1 MRQLIVTSGSC
12 FLTWETERMNT
23 QKTQREVLH
32 DLVAAGKISLEEAQQ
47 VRSAPERVV
56 PVRELMLYLGGLLVF
71 VGLARIAIDAFQ
83 DASSLIIALV
93 LYFVA
98 AVCIVLA
105 IRLQKKAGAMRRFG
119 EILELAAMLAGGFA
133 SGIVLSEAGVQ
144 SEISALICSAVI
156 FVWSFGRLRTTT
168 LVGSIGVIPSIFV
181 VSIMVTSL
189 FDVLQNPPYVIGVAG
204 LVLIGI
210 GMSQV
215 ALAVLIR
222 TAGLI
227 LVAQTAITLAA
238 FYDVGGNVAVG
249 AFAYTY
255 GAIKFYLEMLIVGA
269 VMVVTGVVMFAV
281 TNIENDVAQGL
292 VIIGAGIAA
301 LIATYLIL
309 MRRKTTPAS
318 V

>member
-1 MRQLIVTSGSC
+1 MSA
-12 FLTWETERMNT
+12 
-23 QKTQREVLH
+23 QKTQGEVLH
-32 DLVAAGKISLEEAQQ
+32 DLVAAGKISMEEAQLM
-47 VRSAPERVV
+47 RSAPERIV

-71 VGLARIAIDAFQ
+71 VGLARIAIYAFQ

-98 AVCIVLA
+98 AVCIVFA
-105 IRLQKKAGAMRRFG
+105 IRLQKKSGAMRRFG
-119 EILELAAMLAGGFA
+119 EILELAAMLTAGFA
-133 SGIVLSEAGVQ
+133 SGIVLSEAGVK
-144 SEISALICSAVI
+144 SEISALICSVVI
-156 FVWSFGRLRTTT
+156 FVWSFGRLRTTS

-181 VSIMVTSL
+181 ASIMVTSL

-215 ALAVLIR
+215 VLAVLIR

-227 LVAQTAITLAA
+227 LVAQTAITIAA
-238 FYDVGGNVAVG
+238 FYDSGGIVAVLIPIALG
-249 AFAYTY
+249 AVVYTY
-255 GAIKFYLEMLIVGA
+255 GAVKFYIEMLVVGA

-309 MRRKTTPAS
+309 MRRKTTPVS

>member
-1 MRQLIVTSGSC
+1 
-12 FLTWETERMNT
+12 
-23 QKTQREVLH
+23 
-32 DLVAAGKISLEEAQQ
+32 
-47 VRSAPERVV
+47 
-56 PVRELMLYLGGLLVF
+56 LVF
-71 VGLARIAIDAFQ
+71 VGLARIAIYAFQ

-98 AVCIVLA
+98 AVCIVFA
-105 IRLQKKAGAMRRFG
+105 IRLQKKSGAMRRFG
-119 EILELAAMLAGGFA
+119 EILELAAMLTAGFA
-133 SGIVLSEAGVQ
+133 SGIVLSEAGVK
-144 SEISALICSAVI
+144 SEISALICSVVI
-156 FVWSFGRLRTTT
+156 FVWSFGRLRTTS

-181 VSIMVTSL
+181 ASIMVTSL

-215 ALAVLIR
+215 VLAVLIR

-227 LVAQTAITLAA
+227 LVAQTAITIAA
-238 FYDVGGNVAVG
+238 FYDSGGIVAVLIPIALG
-249 AFAYTY
+249 AVVYTY
-255 GAIKFYLEMLIVGA
+255 GAVKFYIEMLVVGA

-309 MRRKTTPAS
+309 MRRKTTPVS